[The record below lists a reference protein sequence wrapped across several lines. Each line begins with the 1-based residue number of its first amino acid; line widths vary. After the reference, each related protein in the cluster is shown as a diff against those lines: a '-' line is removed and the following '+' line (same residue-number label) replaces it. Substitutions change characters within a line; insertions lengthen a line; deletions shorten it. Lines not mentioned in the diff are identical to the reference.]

1 MYISRMV
8 LQNFKCFEGE
18 VEFSFSKGLNY
29 LVGNNNTGKT
39 TIFKAIE
46 FLRGGKTKEGWITKG
61 RENEDILVQIDI
73 EGEDLKSLLD
83 SNDNFKKYL
92 PYLMDDCRLRLQRS
106 SKEIDWKDSSKKD
119 KTITIKNVSLWNED
133 KQSFENPMGIDNNIS
148 TLFDAQFV
156 YSDLNNEEYQS
167 FSKSST
173 IIGKLLN
180 SITKDFQTSE
190 KWNEFKS
197 AHKEAF
203 GDEGLLGTLN
213 ELQEQ
218 VEGIMKEQYGET
230 KVEFSFGIP
239 TIDNFFKTGRIL
251 LEDNGIKT
259 DVSEK
264 GTGMQRALALSL
276 IQLYAQT
283 INTGDSEFK
292 SILFFIDEPETFLHP
307 VAQNKLLNSLNKIS
321 ENNQIFITTHSPYLL
336 KRYKSDNKLIIFSRE
351 PDHPRVKEDTSLT
364 MFPHSPT
371 WGEINY
377 KAFGIGSVEFH
388 IELFGFLHKMASDG
402 NKTYENG
409 QKTVSPKIS
418 SFDGWLI
425 EQAPY
430 FDTDDDHQNTHNGYT
445 DKSMISYIRNCID
458 HPEPGVNL
466 PSGKNRI
473 EPTDDE
479 ITKSIQIMVEI
490 LKRNFGIE

>member
-1 MYISRMV
+1 MV

-18 VEFSFSKGLNY
+18 VEFSFSPGLNY

-46 FLRGGKTKEGWITKG
+46 FLRGGKTKEDWITKG
-61 RENEDILVQIDI
+61 RENEDISVQIDI

-83 SNDNFKKYL
+83 SNDSFKKYL

-106 SKEIDWKDSSKKD
+106 SKEIVWKDSSKKD

-133 KQSFENPMGIDNNIS
+133 KQSFENPMGIDSNIS

-156 YSDLNNEEYQS
+156 YSDLNNEEYQGY
-167 FSKSST
+167 SKSTT

-180 SITKDFQTSE
+180 SITKEFQNSP

-197 AHKEAF
+197 AHKKAF
-203 GDEGLLGTLN
+203 GDEGLLGKLN
-213 ELQEQ
+213 NLQGQ
-218 VEGIMKEQYGET
+218 VEGIMKDQYGET
-230 KVEFSFGIP
+230 KVEFNFGIP

-283 INTGDSEFK
+283 INQDDREFK

-321 ENNQIFITTHSPYLL
+321 ESNQIFITTHSPYLL
-336 KRYKSDNKLIIFSRE
+336 KKYKSDNKLIIFSRE
-351 PDHPRVKEDTSLT
+351 TNQLRVKEDTSLT
-364 MFPHSPT
+364 MFPLSPT

-388 IELFGFLHKMASDG
+388 IELFGLLHNKAQG
-402 NKTYENG
+402 KTYNNG
-409 QKTVSPKIS
+409 QGRVTGSVKT
-418 SFDGWLI
+418 FDEWLI
-425 EQAPY
+425 EQNPL
-430 FDTDDDHQNTHNGYT
+430 FSTDDNHYNYYGRYT
-445 DKSMISYIRNCID
+445 DQSMTSYIRNYID
-458 HPEPGVNL
+458 HPVTNSPL

-479 ITKSIQIMVEI
+479 ITKSIQIMLDI
-490 LKRNFGIE
+490 LRTNFGIA

>member
-1 MYISRMV
+1 MYISRMAV
-8 LQNFKCFEGE
+8 QNFKCFEGE
-18 VEFSFSKGLNY
+18 IEFSFSKGLNY

-46 FLRGGKTKEGWITKG
+46 FIRGVKTKEGWITKG
-61 RENEDILVQIDI
+61 RENENVSVQIDI
-73 EGEDLKSLLD
+73 EGEDLKDFLES
-83 SNDNFKKYL
+83 SDNLKKFT
-92 PYLMDDCRLRLQRS
+92 PYLIDDCKLRLRRS
-106 SKEIDWKDSSKKD
+106 SEVTNWTDSRGNP
-119 KTITIKNVSLWNED
+119 KTISINNVSLWN
-133 KQSFENPMGIDNNIS
+133 QANNCFENPMGIDSNIS

-156 YSDLNNEEYQS
+156 YSDLNNEEYQGY
-167 FSKSST
+167 SKPST

-180 SITKDFQTSE
+180 GITKEFQNSP
-190 KWNEFKS
+190 KWNDFKV
-197 AHKEAF
+197 AHTEAF
-203 GDEGLLGTLN
+203 GDEGLLQKLN
-213 ELQEQ
+213 NLQGQ
-218 VEGIMKEQYGET
+218 VEEIMEEQYGET
-230 KVEFSFGIP
+230 KVEFNFGIP

-307 VAQNKLLNSLNKIS
+307 IAQNKLLKSLNKIS

-336 KRYKSDNKLIIFSRE
+336 KRYTSENKLIIFSRE
-351 PDHPRVKEDTSLT
+351 ANQPRVKEDTSLT
-364 MFPHSPT
+364 MFPLSPT

-377 KAFGIGSVEFH
+377 KAFGIGTVEFH
-388 IELFGFLHKMASDG
+388 IELFGLLHKKANDA
-402 NKTYENG
+402 NKTYNNG
-409 QKTVSPKIS
+409 QYTVSDRIRS
-418 SFDGWLI
+418 LDGWLI
-425 EQAPY
+425 EQNPH
-430 FDTDDDHQNTHNGYT
+430 FSTDDNHYNQIGRYT
-445 DKSMISYIRNCID
+445 DQSMTSYIRNYID
-458 HPEPGVNL
+458 HPVPNSPL

-479 ITKSIQIMVEI
+479 ITKSIQIMLDL
-490 LKRNFGIE
+490 LKTNFGIA